1 MLSLISFNA
10 CMKCPYKYN
19 RICGVIVSV
28 LDTSAVDRGFEPGSG
43 KTKTKIDTCC
53 FSTKH

>member
-19 RICGVIVSV
+19 RTSGVIVSV

-43 KTKTKIDTCC
+43 KTKD
-53 FSTKH
+53 